1 MSTDHS
7 EFPVQRLLYISTA
20 RNPLTQAEIDDILR
34 ISRRNNAAVAVTGLL
49 VVGGRRFMQALEG
62 PAEAVERVYQ
72 RICADP
78 RHFAVVML
86 SREPVDRRMFDGWDM
101 GYRAG
106 ADPTG
111 TALPDVVR
119 SLTATIEDANLRAY
133 FTSFADLHAAS

>member
-1 MSTDHS
+1 M
-7 EFPVQRLLYISTA
+7 QRLLYISTA
-20 RNPLTQAEIDDILR
+20 RKPLPQVEIDDILR
-34 ISRRNNAAVAVTGLL
+34 VSRRNNAAVAVTGLL

-62 PAEAVERVYQ
+62 PVEPVERVYQ

-78 RHFAVVML
+78 RHFAVVVL
-86 SREPVDRRMFDGWDM
+86 TREPIERRMFGDWAM

-106 ADPTG
+106 ADPNG

-119 SLTATIEDANLRAY
+119 SLTATIEDPTLRAY

>member
-1 MSTDHS
+1 L
-7 EFPVQRLLYISTA
+7 QRLLYISTA
-20 RNPLTQAEIDDILR
+20 RQPLTQDEIDEILR
-34 ISRRNNAAVAVTGLL
+34 TSRRNNAAVAVTGLL

-62 PAEAVERVYQ
+62 PTEAVERVYQ

-86 SREPVDRRMFDGWDM
+86 NREPIERRRFDDWAM

-106 ADPTG
+106 ADPSG
-111 TALPDVVR
+111 TALPEVVR
-119 SLTATIEDANLRAY
+119 SLTATIEDPTLRAY

>member
-1 MSTDHS
+1 
-7 EFPVQRLLYISTA
+7 VQRLLYISTA
-20 RNPLTQAEIDDILR
+20 RKPLSQAEIDDLLH

-62 PAEAVERVYQ
+62 PTGAVERVYQ

-86 SREPVDRRMFDGWDM
+86 AREPIERRMFDGWDM

-106 ADPTG
+106 ADPNG
-111 TALPDVVR
+111 TTLPEVVR
-119 SLTATIEDANLRAY
+119 SLTATIEDPNLRAY
-133 FTSFADLHAAS
+133 FTSFADLHASS

>member
-1 MSTDHS
+1 M
-7 EFPVQRLLYISTA
+7 QRLLYISTA
-20 RNPLTQAEIDDILR
+20 REPLTQSEIDEILR
-34 ISRRNNAAVAVTGLL
+34 TSRRNNAAVGVTGLL

-62 PAEAVERVYQ
+62 PTEAVERVYQ

-78 RHFAVVML
+78 RHYAVVML
-86 SREPVDRRMFDGWDM
+86 ARETIERRRFDDWAM
-101 GYRAG
+101 GYRAVS
-106 ADPTG
+106 DPSG

>member
-1 MSTDHS
+1 M
-7 EFPVQRLLYISTA
+7 QRLLYISTA
-20 RNPLTQAEIDDILR
+20 RKPLSQAEIDGILR

-62 PAEAVERVYQ
+62 PTEAVERVYQ
-72 RICADP
+72 RICADS

-86 SREPVDRRMFDGWDM
+86 SNEPIERRMFDGWDM

-111 TALPDVVR
+111 TTLPEVVG
-119 SLTATIEDANLRAY
+119 SLTATIDDPNLRAY
-133 FTSFADLHAAS
+133 FTSFADLHAGS